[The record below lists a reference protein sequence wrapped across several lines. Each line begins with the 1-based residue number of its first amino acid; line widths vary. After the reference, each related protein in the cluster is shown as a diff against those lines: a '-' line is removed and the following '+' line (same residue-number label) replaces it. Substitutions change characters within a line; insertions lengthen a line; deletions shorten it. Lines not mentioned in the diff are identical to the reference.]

1 MSGRGRRG
9 GGGGG
14 APPINSISASPFG
27 GGGGGATT
35 IGAGTCATTLEDLE
49 FSAGAKDGYEVT
61 SVYIDT
67 NKRIGKGGSKE
78 VFLLTQNSDSASEIK
93 EFEVFKKVGSSPID
107 PKSYVIA
114 IMSAKTTEDLSECL
128 NEFFLVWKYTDVAYQ

>member
-1 MSGRGRRG
+1 MSSFAPL

-14 APPINSISASPFG
+14 AI
-27 GGGGGATT
+27 T
-35 IGAGTCATTLEDLE
+35 IEDLE
-49 FSAGAKDGYEVT
+49 FSDGVKQGYEVT

-78 VFLLTQNSDSASEIK
+78 VFLTQNRAFASEIK
-93 EFEVFKKVGSSPID
+93 EFKVFKKVGSSPID

-114 IMSAKTTEDLSECL
+114 IMSATTREDLSECL
-128 NEFFLVWKYTDVAYQ
+128 NEFFFSVEYTDVAYQ